1 MPAIL
6 LYRKQDGKLVKQY
19 LTPIDL
25 VGYQCNLPQRAI
37 VIGWVDSYG
46 KFNNIPSHN
55 LTPSESYIQAVP
67 NCDFSMFNED
77 DFRREG
83 TLFTL
88 NAIH

>member
-6 LYRKQDGKLVKQY
+6 LYRKEDGKLVKQY
-19 LTPIDL
+19 LTPVDL
-25 VGYQCNLPQRAI
+25 IGYQCNLPQRAI
-37 VIGWVDSYG
+37 VIGWVTSDGS
-46 KFNNIPSHN
+46 FNNIPTVDC
-55 LTPSESYIQAVP
+55 TPAEAYIKAVP